1 MAAPAAH
8 ASIHDLIA
16 HLAGLGARRVAADSS
31 AVQDAAGEFG
41 ISRDQGQQYRSAH
54 ARAECGLVVGGADH
68 GGRARDARTQDV
80 CQGYPLRFW

>member
-1 MAAPAAH
+1 MAAPADH

-41 ISRDQGQQYRSAH
+41 ILRDQGQQYRSAH

-68 GGRARDARTQDV
+68 GGRAATHGPKTHVRVTR
-80 CQGYPLRFW
+80 